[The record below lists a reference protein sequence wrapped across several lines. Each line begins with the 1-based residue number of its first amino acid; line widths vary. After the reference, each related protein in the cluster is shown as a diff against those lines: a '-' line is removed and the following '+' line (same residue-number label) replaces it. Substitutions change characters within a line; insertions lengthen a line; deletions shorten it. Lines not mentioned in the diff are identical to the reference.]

1 MKGHRFLNRLGFAW
15 AGLRSAWCMEK
26 SLRTHTLAAAGV
38 LATLLITRAPG
49 VWWAVLALTVAVVLA
64 TELLNTALETLCDHL
79 HPQHHVAIKLTK
91 DIAAGAVLV
100 SSLAALLAGA
110 AFLVGHVLPWLG
122 WIRP

>member
-1 MKGHRFLNRLGFAW
+1 MKGHHFLARLGYAW
-15 AGLRSAWCMEK
+15 AGLRSAWRMEK
-26 SLRTHTLAAAGV
+26 SLRTHALGAAGV
-38 LATLLITRAPG
+38 LAVLVVTHAPG
-49 VWWAVLALTVAVVLA
+49 VWWAVMALTVALVLA

-79 HPQHHVAIKLTK
+79 HPQRHEAIKLTK

-100 SSLAALLAGA
+100 SSLAALLVGA